1 MRRWVRRGA
10 IASFLLL
17 MAVFLTLIARLDAD
31 HLQQHVN
38 SRLAQM
44 TGQKMHSGKPSLS
57 LLHGASLKLPTVRI
71 GEDGD
76 AWRLSADVVRIDI
89 SLWSLLIGE
98 LHFSAIDMIRPTL
111 HLRRGMSPQTLFAEH
126 LPEHIGMLRIRHGRL
141 FVQGTLLADNVLA
154 VVRHIDRER
163 QTTWEV
169 ESRFAGGD
177 FSTQG
182 YIRSDKLGQQAIFG
196 RVSATQLHMQQLNML
211 PIPPSHYDLFD
222 TSLTFSFD
230 ADQQWQWS
238 GNVLTHDSHD
248 ELPDLVLRGKVR
260 GGGWR
265 DFRLHDALVK
275 FGEKSRL
282 QISGGCRAKQP
293 CKLNIHT
300 HAADAQK
307 LLGVFAVKAPLS
319 AKLDAALELQEKK
332 NGWQVAGDFALRRV
346 RWSDTKFPDVNIKL
360 PKMHFV
366 SSDDFHISRSSIE
379 PVGSKGKIFISG
391 GRSGKQKGFV
401 AVSLNKLDALWV
413 PLGNIVLQSYAW
425 QPRLSGKGPLSAS
438 LEWVFRPENA
448 LFGFNV
454 DTTASA
460 IGFGG
465 FHKPTGMR
473 AQLIG
478 NYFDDAQGGLLQIGE
493 LELGESYIKKMAWPV
508 SAKEQQSFVGS
519 SRIDLDE
526 LRLAGLTLPEAFAAW
541 HGRIEG
547 GGSIFVGGDKPLLQ
561 RLAAADG
568 TLHLN
573 TFGNGQDQWRG
584 KIDFGQ
590 GKFLARSLHWQRGSQ
605 FADVAAD
612 VNLQSMRGKLD
623 ILRSS
628 IAWSAAEGLP
638 DWLAEMQLHGDFA
651 KVNLHWVENLWQG
664 MHGNFSLADGEL
676 TLNKVRGEFAGGRV
690 QSKHIRMQIK
700 PSGIDFDAR
709 LGMSVVQLGKI
720 TGLANTLGADM
731 DGYIFFNGLL
741 RGHLPLGSG
750 AAWRGNG
757 DIEIHRGRWKTAK
770 AAHLI
775 LWKNEPVGGSKGSS
789 GDRFSR
795 LATRFHFRD
804 SGLEL
809 TRLTFD
815 SGKMK
820 ASGRVDVS
828 PAGDIRG
835 HLQMRA
841 GEQRLNT
848 DISGRWPSLAAFF
861 PAETSR

>member
-1 MRRWVRRGA
+1 M
-10 IASFLLL
+10 
-17 MAVFLTLIARLDAD
+17 TLIARLDAD
-31 HLQQHVN
+31 NLQQHVN

-71 GEDGD
+71 GEAGD
-76 AWRLSADVVRIDI
+76 AWRLSADVVRINI
-89 SLWSLLIGE
+89 SLWSLLIGD
-98 LHFSAIDMIRPTL
+98 LHFSAIDMIRPVL
-111 HLRRGMSPQTLFAEH
+111 HLRRGISPQSLFAEH
-126 LPEHIGMLRIRHGRL
+126 LPEHVEMLRIRHGRL
-141 FVQGTLLADNVLA
+141 FVQDAQLADNVLA

-182 YIRSDKLGQQAIFG
+182 YIRSTRSGQKTAFG
-196 RVSATQLHMQQLNML
+196 RISATQLHMQQLNML
-211 PIPPSHYDLFD
+211 PLPPLHYDLFD

-230 ADQQWQWS
+230 ADRQWQWS

-265 DFRLHDALVK
+265 DFRLHDTLVK
-275 FGEKSRL
+275 FGEKSRF
-282 QISGGCRAKQP
+282 QISGGCQATQA
-293 CKLNIHT
+293 CKLGIQT
-300 HAADAQK
+300 HAANAQK
-307 LLGVFAVKAPLS
+307 LLRVFAVKAPLS
-319 AKLDAALELQEKK
+319 AKLDAAFELQERG
-332 NGWQVAGDFALRRV
+332 NGWQVVGDFGLRHV
-346 RWSDTKFPDVNIKL
+346 RWSETSLPDVNIKL
-360 PKMHFV
+360 SKMHFV
-366 SSDDFHISRSSIE
+366 SSDDFHISRTSIK

-425 QPRLSGKGPLSAS
+425 QPRLSGKGPVSGS

-448 LFGFNV
+448 LFGFDV
-454 DTTASA
+454 DATVSD
-460 IGFGG
+460 IGFGK
-465 FHKPTGMR
+465 FHKPAGMR
-473 AQLIG
+473 AQVIG
-478 NYFDDAQGGLLQIGE
+478 NYFDDAQGGFLQIGE
-493 LELGESYIKKMAWPV
+493 LKIGDSYIKKVAWPV
-508 SAKEQQSFVGS
+508 SGKKQQSFVGS
-519 SRIDLDE
+519 SRIDMDE
-526 LRLAGLTLPEAFAAW
+526 LRLTGLKLPEAVAAW

-547 GGSIFVGGDKPLLQ
+547 GGSMFVGGDKPLLQ
-561 RLAAADG
+561 RLTAADG

-573 TFGNGQDQWRG
+573 AFGLGKDQWSG
-584 KIDFGQ
+584 KIRFDQ
-590 GKFLARSLHWQRGSQ
+590 GKLRTRSLRWQRGSQ
-605 FADVAAD
+605 FADMAAD
-612 VNLQSMRGKLD
+612 VNLRLMRGKLD

-628 IAWSAAEGLP
+628 IAWSAADGLP
-638 DWLAEMQLHGDFA
+638 DWLAEMQLRGDFA
-651 KVNLHWVENLWQG
+651 KVDLNWAANLWQG
-664 MHGNFSLADGEL
+664 MHGSFSLAGGDL

-690 QSKHIRMQIK
+690 QSKRIRMQIK
-700 PSGIDFDAR
+700 PDGVDFDAR
-709 LGMSVVQLGKI
+709 LRMSVVQLGKI

-741 RGHLPLGSG
+741 RGSLPLGSG

-775 LWKNEPVGGSKGSS
+775 LWENESVGGSKGGS
-789 GDRFSR
+789 GERFSR
-795 LATRFHFRD
+795 LAARFHFRD

-809 TRLTFD
+809 TRLKFD

-828 PAGDIRG
+828 PAGDIHG
-835 HLQMRA
+835 YLQMRA
-841 GEQRLNT
+841 GEQRLAT
-848 DISGRWPSLAAFF
+848 DISGRWPSLAVFF
-861 PAETSR
+861 SEGARSQ